1 MDKQQELQKLSLG
14 MQQNQTQ
21 MFELLY
27 KKYFNM
33 IKYFVLKNS
42 GTDDDASDL
51 FQESMVVVY
60 EKLRDPGFNLSC
72 AIQTYIYSIAR
83 NLWLKKLRSRQITG
97 NIKDYE
103 DYIELEVAEDDPTE
117 RQQHILKKCLDK
129 LGELCKDI
137 LVGFYYQ
144 NMKMEE
150 IAVKYNYTSADHAK
164 SQKYKCMQR
173 LKRMTKD
180 FID

>member
-1 MDKQQELQKLSLG
+1 MDKEHEIQKLALG
-14 MQQNQTQ
+14 LQHNQAQ

-27 KKYFNM
+27 TKYFNM
-33 IKYFVLKNS
+33 VKYFVLKNS

-51 FQESMVVVY
+51 FQESMVILY
-60 EKLRDPGFNLSC
+60 EKLKEPTFGLSC

-83 NLWLKKLRSRQITG
+83 NLWLKRLRDRKVTG
-97 NIKDYE
+97 SIHDYE
-103 DYIELEVAEDDPTE
+103 DYIEVEVEEDDPTE

-137 LVGFYYQ
+137 LVSFYYQ

-150 IAVKYNYTSADHAK
+150 IAVKYSYTSADHAK

-173 LKRMTKD
+173 LKRMTKE